1 MQDSE
6 EEDDSDLGS
15 DGDLYDTRAER
26 QRLREERCD
35 GVYTGYESGDDEIET
50 YDNEFRCVMDNI
62 WNPKRV

>member
-1 MQDSE
+1 M
-6 EEDDSDLGS
+6 GS

-35 GVYTGYESGDDEIET
+35 GVYTGCESGDDEIET
-50 YDNEFRCVMDNI
+50 YDNEFRYVIDNI